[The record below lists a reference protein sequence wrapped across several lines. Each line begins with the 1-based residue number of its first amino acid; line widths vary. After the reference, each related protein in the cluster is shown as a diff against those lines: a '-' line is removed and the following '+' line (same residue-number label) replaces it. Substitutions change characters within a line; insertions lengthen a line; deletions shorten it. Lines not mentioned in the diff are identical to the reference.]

1 MSSDLRDAIRTL
13 ARLARLLAR
22 ASGDLSLPQY
32 RVLATVS
39 EGDERAS
46 RLAERLALARPTIT
60 AAVDGL
66 VDRGLLTRSE
76 VAGDRRAVR
85 LTITP
90 AGRKAL
96 KAAEEAMAERVGPLF
111 ERLDDRG
118 RALAAL
124 SDIQAA
130 IDQALEERRAAA
142 SR

>member
-1 MSSDLRDAIRTL
+1 MTDLHASVRTL
-13 ARLARLLAR
+13 ARLARLLEW

-96 KAAEEAMAERVGPLF
+96 RSAEEAMAERLAPLF
-111 ERLDDRG
+111 DRLDDRS

-124 SDIQAA
+124 GDLQTA
-130 IDQALEERRAAA
+130 IDQALEERRATAA
-142 SR
+142 R